1 MNIAERL
8 EPLKQFNRK
17 NNNGNDDDDSPPPP
31 PNFGRPPY
39 YSPSPSK
46 DDSDIEGD
54 LNLTQKFLLGDRP
67 QKEKMAVAVGEN
79 IAVGV
84 GERKLDFQKILAKH
98 FQRLAI
104 FLIIKKLILM
114 TVMK

>member
-1 MNIAERL
+1 MERL
-8 EPLKQFNRK
+8 KHFSRK
-17 NNNGNDDDDSPPPP
+17 NNNHDDDDDSPPPT
-31 PNFGRPPY
+31 PNFRLPLYYPP
-39 YSPSPSK
+39 SLSE

-67 QKEKMAVAVGEN
+67 QKEKIAVLVGEKSP
-79 IAVGV
+79 AVL
-84 GERKLDFQKILAKH
+84 EKKKLDFWKILAKY

-114 TVMK
+114 TFPK